1 MNNDNF
7 LIVLFKNKTR
17 KKIIKKFKT
26 SKRALDFFNKILL
39 GSDEVIF
46 SREYEN
52 GYPCTF
58 DIAIVERLE
67 KKLFPH
73 FITDEYGR
81 NVKIELLE
89 DDYDIVKIVKYNVE
103 EQIFDNQTN
112 KRISLNEFIKKYL
125 TNDGLKMISSLNNKI
140 VLQVDS
146 NIHLFSLKTENDS
159 SRFIDSLSS
168 YFIKLKRFDCIFVKD
183 VSTAQR
189 KYLYD
194 LLEEYGFTR
203 KVLYRQSTTFEVKK

>member
-26 SKRALDFFNKILL
+26 SKRALDFFNKIVLD
-39 GSDEVIF
+39 SNKVIF
-46 SREYEN
+46 NREYEN
-52 GYPCTF
+52 GYKCDF
-58 DIAIVERLE
+58 DIAIVEKSE

-81 NVKIELLE
+81 NIKIELS
-89 DDYDIVKIVKYNVE
+89 DDNYDIVRIVKYNVE
-103 EQIFDNQTN
+103 ELIFDNQSN
-112 KRISLNEFIKKYL
+112 KRISINTFIKKYL
-125 TNDGLKMISSLNNKI
+125 SSDGLKMVSSLNNKI
-140 VLQVDS
+140 VVQIDS
-146 NIHLFSLKTENDS
+146 KIYLFSLKTENDS
-159 SRFIDSLSS
+159 SRFIDQLSS
-168 YFIKLKRFDCIFVKD
+168 YFLEIKRFDCIFVKD

-194 LLEEYGFTR
+194 LLEEFGFSR
-203 KVLYRQSTTFEVKK
+203 KVLYRQSTTFEVKI

>member
-26 SKRALDFFNKILL
+26 SKRALDFFNKIISE
-39 GSDEVIF
+39 SDNVIF
-46 SREYEN
+46 NREYEN
-52 GYPCTF
+52 GNKCDF
-58 DIAIVERLE
+58 DIAIVEKSE

-73 FITDEYGR
+73 FVTDEYGR
-81 NVKIELLE
+81 NVKIELSD
-89 DDYDIVKIVKYNVE
+89 DDYNIVKIVKYNVNE
-103 EQIFDNQTN
+103 KIFDNQSN
-112 KRISLNEFIKKYL
+112 KRISVNTFIKKYL
-125 TNDGLKMISSLNNKI
+125 SSDGLKMISSLNNKI
-140 VLQVDS
+140 VVQLDS
-146 NIHLFSLKTENDS
+146 SLFLFSLKTENDS
-159 SRFIDSLSS
+159 SRFIDKLSS
-168 YFIKLKRFDCIFVKD
+168 HFLKVKRFDCIFVKD

>member
-39 GSDEVIF
+39 NSEKVIF
-46 SREYEN
+46 NREYEN
-52 GYPCTF
+52 GYPCVF
-58 DIAIVERLE
+58 DIAIVEKAE

-73 FITDEYGR
+73 FVTDEYGR
-81 NVKIELLE
+81 NVKIELSD
-89 DDYDIVKIVKYNVE
+89 DDYDIVKILKYNVE
-103 EQIFDNQTN
+103 ELIFDNQTN
-112 KRISLNEFIKKYL
+112 KRISINNFIKKYL
-125 TNDGLKMISSLNNKI
+125 NGTGLKMISSLNNKI
-140 VLQVDS
+140 VVQLDS
-146 NIHLFSLKTENDS
+146 NIYLFSLKTENDS
-159 SRFIDSLSS
+159 SRFIDKLSS
-168 YFIKLKRFDCIFVKD
+168 HFINVKRFDCIFVKD

-194 LLEEYGFTR
+194 LLEEYGFSR

>member
-26 SKRALDFFNKILL
+26 SKRALDFFNKISSE
-39 GSDEVIF
+39 SDKVIF
-46 SREYEN
+46 NREYEN
-52 GYPCTF
+52 GYPCSF
-58 DIAIVERLE
+58 DIAIVEKSE
-67 KKLFPH
+67 KKLFSH
-73 FITDEYGR
+73 FVTDEYGR
-81 NVKIELLE
+81 NVKIELSD
-89 DDYDIVKIVKYNVE
+89 DDYDIVRIIKYNVG

-112 KRISLNEFIKKYL
+112 KRISINDFIKKYL
-125 TNDGLKMISSLNNKI
+125 GGDGLKMISSLNNKI
-140 VLQVDS
+140 VVQLDS
-146 NIHLFSLKTENDS
+146 NIYLFSLKTENDS
-159 SRFIDSLSS
+159 SRFIDQLSS
-168 YFIKLKRFDCIFVKD
+168 HFVKIKRFDCIFVKD

-194 LLEEYGFTR
+194 LLEEYGFSR

>member
-26 SKRALDFFNKILL
+26 SKRALDFFNKILAD
-39 GSDEVIF
+39 SDKVIF
-46 SREYEN
+46 NREYEN
-52 GYPCTF
+52 GHPCTF
-58 DIAIVERLE
+58 DIAIVEKSD

-73 FITDEYGR
+73 FVTDEYGR
-81 NVKIELLE
+81 NIKIELSE
-89 DDYDIVKIVKYNVE
+89 DDYEIVKIVKYNVV

-112 KRISLNEFIKKYL
+112 KRISVNNFIKTYL
-125 TNDGLKMISSLNNKI
+125 NGDGLKMISSLNNKI
-140 VLQVDS
+140 VVQLDS
-146 NIHLFSLKTENDS
+146 NIYLFSLKTENDS

-168 YFIKLKRFDCIFVKD
+168 HFIKIKRFDCMFVKD

>member
-26 SKRALDFFNKILL
+26 SKRALDFFNKILAD
-39 GSDEVIF
+39 SDKVIF
-46 SREYEN
+46 NREYEN
-52 GYPCTF
+52 GHPCTF
-58 DIAIVERLE
+58 DIAIVERSD

-73 FITDEYGR
+73 FVTDEYGR
-81 NVKIELLE
+81 NIKIELSE
-89 DDYDIVKIVKYNVE
+89 DDYEIVKIVKYNVV

-112 KRISLNEFIKKYL
+112 KRISVNNFIKTYL
-125 TNDGLKMISSLNNKI
+125 NGDGLKMISSLNNKI
-140 VLQVDS
+140 VVQLDS
-146 NIHLFSLKTENDS
+146 NIYLFSLKTENDS

-168 YFIKLKRFDCIFVKD
+168 HFIKIKRFDCMFVKD

-203 KVLYRQSTTFEVKK
+203 KVLYRQSTTFEVKR

>member
-26 SKRALDFFNKILL
+26 SKRALDFFNKILAE
-39 GSDEVIF
+39 SDKVIF
-46 SREYEN
+46 NREYEN
-52 GYPCTF
+52 GHPCTF
-58 DIAIVERLE
+58 DIAIVEKSY

-81 NVKIELLE
+81 NIKIELSE
-89 DDYDIVKIVKYNVE
+89 DDYEIVKIVKYNVV

-112 KRISLNEFIKKYL
+112 KRISVNNFIKTYL
-125 TNDGLKMISSLNNKI
+125 NGDGLKMISSLNNKI
-140 VLQVDS
+140 VVQLDS
-146 NIHLFSLKTENDS
+146 NIYLFSLKTENDS

-168 YFIKLKRFDCIFVKD
+168 HFIKIKRFDCMFVKD